1 MNYMSHASKMTGR
14 RLPLVR
20 TLLTVRALLMMRN
33 LLALGAL
40 FSLCTVSYASA
51 ASDLVTP
58 ERSSSIK
65 TTIELPLQGVT
76 LEYKANVRLLQV
88 LDDANASFNAN
99 ASSNENASGS
109 IGYFPLSA
117 QLFDKTNTQAN
128 ESNKATEVNQA
139 NQANKDIE
147 AKKRNVFNQLDAFS
161 VEEPEANL
169 VRQQLASF
177 QYLNR
182 VFIELDRNA
191 VISQSDKNPLLVSNS
206 HTNKSSAAIKRVS
219 TSQTQAFSLYLPQ
232 RPTSIQLMG
241 VMKESVTMNLIE
253 HGTLNDYLDALP
265 NGFIGESADKSVAYV
280 VQPDGVVQTIQ
291 YAYWNEQPVYLAPG
305 AIVFM
310 AFYSLPSEYS
320 MLNQDIVDLLR
331 HKVGL

>member
-14 RLPLVR
+14 RLPV
-20 TLLTVRALLMMRN
+20 VRALLMMS
-33 LLALGAL
+33 AL
-40 FSLCTVSYASA
+40 FVLRSASA
-51 ASDLVTP
+51 ASNFVTP
-58 ERSSSIK
+58 DGSSLVK

-88 LDDANASFNAN
+88 LDDANAS
-99 ASSNENASGS
+99 GS

-117 QLFDKTNTQAN
+117 QLFDKTNTEAN
-128 ESNKATEVNQA
+128 ESNKA
-139 NQANKDIE
+139 IE

-161 VEEPEANL
+161 VEEPEAKL
-169 VRQQLASF
+169 VKQQLASF

-191 VISQSDKNPLLVSNS
+191 VISQSDKNPLLVLSSN
-206 HTNKSSAAIKRVS
+206 TNKPLSAAIKRVS
-219 TSQTQAFSLYLPQ
+219 TSETQAFSLYLPQ

-241 VMKESVTMNLIE
+241 AMKDSVTMNLIE

-265 NGFIGESADKSVAYV
+265 NGFIGESADKSVVYV

-291 YAYWNEQPVYLAPG
+291 YAYWNELPVYLAPG

-320 MLNQDIVDLLR
+320 TLNQDIVDLLR

>member
-1 MNYMSHASKMTGR
+1 MMNYMSHASKMTGR
-14 RLPLVR
+14 RLPVLRTQFGLR
-20 TLLTVRALLMMRN
+20 TLLFLRSLIALS
-33 LLALGAL
+33 AL
-40 FSLCTVSYASA
+40 FTLSSASA
-51 ASDLVTP
+51 ASNFVTP
-58 ERSSSIK
+58 DGSSLVK

-88 LDDANASFNAN
+88 LDDAN

-139 NQANKDIE
+139 NQANKAIE

-177 QYLNR
+177 QYFNR

-191 VISQSDKNPLLVSNS
+191 VISQSDKNPLLVSS
-206 HTNKSSAAIKRVS
+206 SRTNKPSA
-219 TSQTQAFSLYLPQ
+219 SQTQAFSLYLPQ

-241 VMKESVTMNLIE
+241 AMKESVTMNLIE

-320 MLNQDIVDLLR
+320 TLNQDIVDLLR

>member
-1 MNYMSHASKMTGR
+1 MMNNMSHASKMTGR
-14 RLPLVR
+14 RLPV
-20 TLLTVRALLMMRN
+20 VRALLMMST
-33 LLALGAL
+33 LFAL
-40 FSLCTVSYASA
+40 SSASA
-51 ASDLVTP
+51 ASNFVTP
-58 ERSSSIK
+58 DGFSLVK

-88 LDDANASFNAN
+88 LDDANAS
-99 ASSNENASGS
+99 SNENASFS

-117 QLFDKTNTQAN
+117 QLFDKTNTEAN
-128 ESNKATEVNQA
+128 KS
-139 NQANKDIE
+139 NKDIE

-161 VEEPEANL
+161 VEEPEAKL
-169 VRQQLASF
+169 VKQQLASF

-191 VISQSDKNPLLVSNS
+191 VISQSDKNPLLVSSSNA
-206 HTNKSSAAIKRVS
+206 NKSSAAIKRAS

-241 VMKESVTMNLIE
+241 AMKESVTMNLIE

-265 NGFIGESADKSVAYV
+265 NGFVGESADKSVAYV
-280 VQPDGVVQTIQ
+280 IQPDGLVQTIQ

-320 MLNQDIVDLLR
+320 TLNQDIVDLLR

>member
-1 MNYMSHASKMTGR
+1 MMNYMSHASKMTGR
-14 RLPLVR
+14 RLPLVKA
-20 TLLTVRALLMMRN
+20 LLTMRALLT
-33 LLALGAL
+33 LSAL

-51 ASDLVTP
+51 ASNVVTP
-58 ERSSSIK
+58 SVK

-76 LEYKANVRLLQV
+76 LEYQTNVRLLRV
-88 LDDANASFNAN
+88 LDDANAN
-99 ASSNENASGS
+99 ASSNANGT

-117 QLFDKTNTQAN
+117 QLFDITNT
-128 ESNKATEVNQA
+128 EATAVTGFKEA
-139 NQANKDIE
+139 NQAIE
-147 AKKRNVFNQLDAFS
+147 AKKRNVLNQLEAFA

-191 VISQSDKNPLLVSNS
+191 VISQSDKNPLLVSSS
-206 HTNKSSAAIKRVS
+206 HTNKPSD
-219 TSQTQAFSLYLPQ
+219 SQTQAFSLYLPQ

-241 VMKESVTMNLIE
+241 AMKESVTMNLIE

-320 MLNQDIVDLLR
+320 TLNQDIVDLLR

>member
-1 MNYMSHASKMTGR
+1 MMNYMSHTSKMMGR

-20 TLLTVRALLMMRN
+20 TLLTMRALLMMS
-33 LLALGAL
+33 AL
-40 FSLCTVSYASA
+40 FALSSASS

-58 ERSSSIK
+58 ERSSSVK

-76 LEYKANVRLLQV
+76 LEYQTNVRLLRV
-88 LDDANASFNAN
+88 LDDANAN
-99 ASSNENASGS
+99 ASSNANGT

-117 QLFDKTNTQAN
+117 QLFDITNT
-128 ESNKATEVNQA
+128 EATAVTGFKEA
-139 NQANKDIE
+139 NQAIE
-147 AKKRNVFNQLDAFS
+147 AKKRNVLNQLEAFA

-191 VISQSDKNPLLVSNS
+191 VISQSDKNPLLVSSS
-206 HTNKSSAAIKRVS
+206 HTNKPSD
-219 TSQTQAFSLYLPQ
+219 SQTQAFSLYLPQ

-241 VMKESVTMNLIE
+241 AMKESVTMNLIE

-320 MLNQDIVDLLR
+320 TLNQDIVDLLR

>member
-1 MNYMSHASKMTGR
+1 
-14 RLPLVR
+14 
-20 TLLTVRALLMMRN
+20 MMRN
-33 LLALGAL
+33 LLALSAL
-40 FSLCTVSYASA
+40 FSLCIVSYASA
-51 ASDLVTP
+51 ASNVVTP
-58 ERSSSIK
+58 SVK

-117 QLFDKTNTQAN
+117 QLFDKTNTQASESN
-128 ESNKATEVNQA
+128 ESNKA
-139 NQANKDIE
+139 IE
-147 AKKRNVFNQLDAFS
+147 AQKRNVFNQLDAFS

-191 VISQSDKNPLLVSNS
+191 VISQSDKNPLLVSSS
-206 HTNKSSAAIKRVS
+206 HTNKPSSTAIKRAS

-310 AFYSLPSEYS
+310 AFYSLPSEHS
-320 MLNQDIVDLLR
+320 TLNQDIVDLLR

>member
-1 MNYMSHASKMTGR
+1 MMNYISHASKMTGR

-20 TLLTVRALLMMRN
+20 ALLTVRSTLTMSALL
-33 LLALGAL
+33 
-40 FSLCTVSYASA
+40 SLCTFSCASA
-51 ASDLVTP
+51 ASNAVTP
-58 ERSSSIK
+58 SIK

-76 LEYKANVRLLQV
+76 LEYKTNVRLLQV

-99 ASSNENASGS
+99 TSSNENASGS

-117 QLFDKTNTQAN
+117 QLFDKTNTQAS
-128 ESNKATEVNQA
+128 ESNKA
-139 NQANKDIE
+139 IE

-191 VISQSDKNPLLVSNS
+191 VISQSDKNPLLVSS
-206 HTNKSSAAIKRVS
+206 SRTNKPSA
-219 TSQTQAFSLYLPQ
+219 SQTQAFSLYLPQ

-241 VMKESVTMNLIE
+241 AMKEPVTMNLIE

-265 NGFIGESADKSVAYV
+265 NGFIGESADKSLAYV

-320 MLNQDIVDLLR
+320 TLNQDIVDLLR

>member
-1 MNYMSHASKMTGR
+1 MMNYMSHVSKMTGR

-20 TLLTVRALLMMRN
+20 TLLTVRALLMMS
-33 LLALGAL
+33 AL
-40 FSLCTVSYASA
+40 FALSSASA

-58 ERSSSIK
+58 ERSSLIK

-117 QLFDKTNTQAN
+117 QLFDKTNTQAS
-128 ESNKATEVNQA
+128 ESNKA
-139 NQANKDIE
+139 IE

-191 VISQSDKNPLLVSNS
+191 VISQSDKNPLLVSSS
-206 HTNKSSAAIKRVS
+206 HTNKPSA
-219 TSQTQAFSLYLPQ
+219 SQTQAFSLYLPQ

-320 MLNQDIVDLLR
+320 TLNQDIVDLLR

>member
-1 MNYMSHASKMTGR
+1 MMNYMSHTSKMMGR

-20 TLLTVRALLMMRN
+20 TLLTMRALLMMS
-33 LLALGAL
+33 AL
-40 FSLCTVSYASA
+40 FTLSSASA
-51 ASDLVTP
+51 ASNFVTSGGSSLV
-58 ERSSSIK
+58 K

-76 LEYKANVRLLQV
+76 LEYQTNVRLLRV
-88 LDDANASFNAN
+88 LDDANAN
-99 ASSNENASGS
+99 ASSNANGT

-117 QLFDKTNTQAN
+117 QLFDITNT
-128 ESNKATEVNQA
+128 EATAVTGFKEA
-139 NQANKDIE
+139 NQAIE
-147 AKKRNVFNQLDAFS
+147 AKKRNVLNQLEAFA

-191 VISQSDKNPLLVSNS
+191 VISQSDKNPLLVSSS
-206 HTNKSSAAIKRVS
+206 HTNKPSD
-219 TSQTQAFSLYLPQ
+219 SQTQAFSLYLPQ

-241 VMKESVTMNLIE
+241 AMKESVTMNLIE

-280 VQPDGVVQTIQ
+280 VQPDGEVQTIQ

-320 MLNQDIVDLLR
+320 TLNQDIVDLLR

>member
-1 MNYMSHASKMTGR
+1 MMNYMSHASKMTGR
-14 RLPLVR
+14 RLPV
-20 TLLTVRALLMMRN
+20 VRALLMMRN
-33 LLALGAL
+33 LLALGAG

-128 ESNKATEVNQA
+128 ESNKA
-139 NQANKDIE
+139 IE

-191 VISQSDKNPLLVSNS
+191 VISQSDKNPLLVSSS
-206 HTNKSSAAIKRVS
+206 HTNKPSA
-219 TSQTQAFSLYLPQ
+219 SQTQAFSLYLPQ

-265 NGFIGESADKSVAYV
+265 NGFIGEFADKSLAYV

-291 YAYWNEQPVYLAPG
+291 YAYWNEQLVYLAPG

-310 AFYSLPSEYS
+310 AFYSLPSEFS
-320 MLNQDIVDLLR
+320 TLNQDIVDLLR

>member
-1 MNYMSHASKMTGR
+1 MMNYISHASKMTGR
-14 RLPLVR
+14 RLPV
-20 TLLTVRALLMMRN
+20 VRALLMMS
-33 LLALGAL
+33 AL
-40 FSLCTVSYASA
+40 FALSSASA
-51 ASDLVTP
+51 ASNFVTP
-58 ERSSSIK
+58 DGSSLVK

-88 LDDANASFNAN
+88 LDDANAS
-99 ASSNENASGS
+99 GS

-117 QLFDKTNTQAN
+117 QLFDKTNTKVN
-128 ESNKATEVNQA
+128 ESNKA
-139 NQANKDIE
+139 IE

-161 VEEPEANL
+161 VEEPEAKL
-169 VRQQLASF
+169 VKQQLASF

-191 VISQSDKNPLLVSNS
+191 VISQSDKNPLVVSNS
-206 HTNKSSAAIKRVS
+206 NTNKSSAAIKRAS

-241 VMKESVTMNLIE
+241 AMKESVTMNLIE

-320 MLNQDIVDLLR
+320 TLNQDIVDLLR

>member
-1 MNYMSHASKMTGR
+1 MMNYMSHASKMTGR
-14 RLPLVR
+14 RLPVVR
-20 TLLTVRALLMMRN
+20 ALLTVRSTLTMRALLTLSA
-33 LLALGAL
+33 LL
-40 FSLCTVSYASA
+40 SLCTFSYASA
-51 ASDLVTP
+51 ASNVVTP
-58 ERSSSIK
+58 SVK

-76 LEYKANVRLLQV
+76 LEYKADVRLLQV
-88 LDDANASFNAN
+88 LDDAN

-117 QLFDKTNTQAN
+117 QLFDKTNT
-128 ESNKATEVNQA
+128 ESNKATE
-139 NQANKDIE
+139 ANKTIE

-161 VEEPEANL
+161 VEEPEAKL
-169 VRQQLASF
+169 VKQQLASF

-191 VISQSDKNPLLVSNS
+191 VISQSDKNPLLVSSS
-206 HTNKSSAAIKRVS
+206 HTNKPSSAAIKRAS

-241 VMKESVTMNLIE
+241 AMKESVTMNLIE

-320 MLNQDIVDLLR
+320 TLNQDIVDLLR

>member
-1 MNYMSHASKMTGR
+1 MMNYMSHTSKMTGR

-20 TLLTVRALLMMRN
+20 TLLTMRALLMIS
-33 LLALGAL
+33 AL
-40 FSLCTVSYASA
+40 FALSSASS

-76 LEYKANVRLLQV
+76 LEYQTNVRLLRV
-88 LDDANASFNAN
+88 LDDANAN
-99 ASSNENASGS
+99 ASSNANGT

-117 QLFDKTNTQAN
+117 QLFDITNT
-128 ESNKATEVNQA
+128 EATAVTGFKEA
-139 NQANKDIE
+139 NQAIE
-147 AKKRNVFNQLDAFS
+147 AKKRNVLNQLEAFA

-191 VISQSDKNPLLVSNS
+191 VISQSDKNPLLVSSS
-206 HTNKSSAAIKRVS
+206 HTNKPSD
-219 TSQTQAFSLYLPQ
+219 SQTQAFSLYLPQ

-241 VMKESVTMNLIE
+241 AMKESVTMNLIE

-265 NGFIGESADKSVAYV
+265 NGFISESADKSVAYV
-280 VQPDGVVQTIQ
+280 VQPDGEVQTIQ

-320 MLNQDIVDLLR
+320 TLNQDIVDLLR

>member
-1 MNYMSHASKMTGR
+1 MMNYMSHASKMTGR

-20 TLLTVRALLMMRN
+20 TLLTVRSTLTMRALLTLST
-33 LLALGAL
+33 LL
-40 FSLCTVSYASA
+40 SLCTFSYASS
-51 ASDLVTP
+51 ASNVVTP
-58 ERSSSIK
+58 SIK
-65 TTIELPLQGVT
+65 TTIELPLQDVT

-88 LDDANASFNAN
+88 LDDANASFITNT
-99 ASSNENASGS
+99 SSNVNDNSS
-109 IGYFPLSA
+109 IGYFSLSA
-117 QLFDKTNTQAN
+117 QLFDKTNTEAN
-128 ESNKATEVNQA
+128 ES
-139 NQANKDIE
+139 NKDIE
-147 AKKRNVFNQLDAFS
+147 AKKRNVFNQLDALS
-161 VEEPEANL
+161 VEEPEAKM
-169 VRQQLASF
+169 VKQQLASF

-191 VISQSDKNPLLVSNS
+191 VISQSDKNPLLVSSSNLE
-206 HTNKSSAAIKRVS
+206 KSLNLEK
-219 TSQTQAFSLYLPQ
+219 TSVTQAKTQTKRFSLYLPQ

-265 NGFIGESADKSVAYV
+265 SGFVGESADKSVTYV

-320 MLNQDIVDLLR
+320 TLNQDIVDLLR
-331 HKVGL
+331 YKVGL

>member
-1 MNYMSHASKMTGR
+1 MMNYMSHTSKMTGR

-20 TLLTVRALLMMRN
+20 TMLTMRALLMMS
-33 LLALGAL
+33 AL
-40 FSLCTVSYASA
+40 FALSSASA
-51 ASDLVTP
+51 APDLVTP

-76 LEYKANVRLLQV
+76 LEYQTNVRLLRV
-88 LDDANASFNAN
+88 LDDANAN
-99 ASSNENASGS
+99 ASSNANGT

-117 QLFDKTNTQAN
+117 QLFDITNTEATEITGFKEANQAN
-128 ESNKATEVNQA
+128 ES
-139 NQANKDIE
+139 IE
-147 AKKRNVFNQLDAFS
+147 AKKRNVLNHLEAFA

-191 VISQSDKNPLLVSNS
+191 VISQSDKNPLLVSSS
-206 HTNKSSAAIKRVS
+206 HTNKPSD
-219 TSQTQAFSLYLPQ
+219 SQTQAFSLYLPQ

-241 VMKESVTMNLIE
+241 AMKESVTMNLIE

-320 MLNQDIVDLLR
+320 TLNQDIVDLLR

>member
-1 MNYMSHASKMTGR
+1 MMNYMSHTSKMTGR
-14 RLPLVR
+14 RLPV
-20 TLLTVRALLMMRN
+20 VRALLMMRN
-33 LLALGAL
+33 LLALSAL

-51 ASDLVTP
+51 ASNLVTP
-58 ERSSSIK
+58 ASLDNSDSASSVK

-76 LEYKANVRLLQV
+76 LEYKTNVRLLQV

-99 ASSNENASGS
+99 ASSNENASDS

-117 QLFDKTNTQAN
+117 QLFDKTNTQA
-128 ESNKATEVNQA
+128 
-139 NQANKDIE
+139 IE
-147 AKKRNVFNQLDAFS
+147 TKKRNVLNQLEAFAAK
-161 VEEPEANL
+161 EPEANL

-191 VISQSDKNPLLVSNS
+191 VISQSDKNPLLVSSSN
-206 HTNKSSAAIKRVS
+206 TNKPSA
-219 TSQTQAFSLYLPQ
+219 SQTQAFSLYLPQ

-241 VMKESVTMNLIE
+241 AIKESVTMNLIE

-265 NGFIGESADKSVAYV
+265 SGFIGDSADKSVAYV

-320 MLNQDIVDLLR
+320 TLNQDIVDLLR

>member
-1 MNYMSHASKMTGR
+1 MNYMSHVSKMTGR

-20 TLLTVRALLMMRN
+20 TLLTVRALLMMS
-33 LLALGAL
+33 AL
-40 FSLCTVSYASA
+40 FALSSASA

-117 QLFDKTNTQAN
+117 QLFDKANTQAN
-128 ESNKATEVNQA
+128 ESNKT
-139 NQANKDIE
+139 IE
-147 AKKRNVFNQLDAFS
+147 AKKRNVLNQLEAFA

-182 VFIELDRNA
+182 VFIDLDRNA
-191 VISQSDKNPLLVSNS
+191 VISQSDKNPLLVSS
-206 HTNKSSAAIKRVS
+206 SPTNKPSAAIKRAS

-241 VMKESVTMNLIE
+241 AMKESVTMNLIE

-265 NGFIGESADKSVAYV
+265 NGFVGESADKSVAYV

-320 MLNQDIVDLLR
+320 TLNQDIVDLLR

>member
-1 MNYMSHASKMTGR
+1 MMNYISHASKMTGR

-20 TLLTVRALLMMRN
+20 ALLTVRSTLTMRALLTLSA
-33 LLALGAL
+33 LL
-40 FSLCTVSYASA
+40 SLCTFSYVSA
-51 ASDLVTP
+51 ASNVVTP
-58 ERSSSIK
+58 SVK

-117 QLFDKTNTQAN
+117 QLFDKTNT
-128 ESNKATEVNQA
+128 E
-139 NQANKDIE
+139 ANKSIE

-161 VEEPEANL
+161 VEEPEAKL
-169 VRQQLASF
+169 VKQQLASF

-191 VISQSDKNPLLVSNS
+191 VISQSDKNPLLVSSSN
-206 HTNKSSAAIKRVS
+206 TNKPSSAAIKRAS
-219 TSQTQAFSLYLPQ
+219 TRQTQAFSLYLPQ
-232 RPTSIQLMG
+232 RPTSIHLMG
-241 VMKESVTMNLIE
+241 AMKESVTMNLIE

-265 NGFIGESADKSVAYV
+265 NGFMGESADKSVAYV

-310 AFYSLPSEYS
+310 TFYSLPSEYS
-320 MLNQDIVDLLR
+320 TLNQDIVDLLR

>member
-1 MNYMSHASKMTGR
+1 MMNYIGHASEMTVR
-14 RLPLVR
+14 RLPVLRTQFGLR
-20 TLLTVRALLMMRN
+20 TLLLLRNMLALSALLT
-33 LLALGAL
+33 L
-40 FSLCTVSYASA
+40 SSASA
-51 ASDLVTP
+51 ASNFNAAVSIDTP
-58 ERSSSIK
+58 DSASSVK
-65 TTIELPLQGVT
+65 TTIELRLQGVM
-76 LEYKANVRLLQV
+76 LEYKTHVRLLQV
-88 LDDANASFNAN
+88 LDDANASSNA
-99 ASSNENASGS
+99 NASGS
-109 IGYFPLSA
+109 IVYFPLSA
-117 QLFDKTNTQAN
+117 QLFDKTNTDAN
-128 ESNKATEVNQA
+128 GSNKV
-139 NQANKDIE
+139 IE
-147 AKKRNVFNQLDAFS
+147 AKKRNVFNQLEAFAA
-161 VEEPEANL
+161 EEPEANL

-191 VISQSDKNPLLVSNS
+191 VISQSDKNPQLVSS
-206 HTNKSSAAIKRVS
+206 SQTNKPSA
-219 TSQTQAFSLYLPQ
+219 SQTQRFSLYLPQ

-241 VMKESVTMNLIE
+241 AMKESVTMNLIE

-291 YAYWNEQPVYLAPG
+291 YAYWNEQAAYLAPG

-320 MLNQDIVDLLR
+320 TLNQDIVDLLR

>member
-1 MNYMSHASKMTGR
+1 MMNYMSHVSKMTGR

-20 TLLTVRALLMMRN
+20 TLLTVRALLMMS
-33 LLALGAL
+33 AL
-40 FSLCTVSYASA
+40 FALSSASA

-58 ERSSSIK
+58 ERSSLIK

-88 LDDANASFNAN
+88 LDNANASFNAN

-117 QLFDKTNTQAN
+117 QLFDKTNTQAS
-128 ESNKATEVNQA
+128 ESNKA
-139 NQANKDIE
+139 IE

-191 VISQSDKNPLLVSNS
+191 VISQSDKNPLLVSSS
-206 HTNKSSAAIKRVS
+206 HTNKPSA
-219 TSQTQAFSLYLPQ
+219 SQTQAFSLYLPQ

-320 MLNQDIVDLLR
+320 TLNQDIVDLLR

>member
-1 MNYMSHASKMTGR
+1 MMNYMSHASKMTGR

-117 QLFDKTNTQAN
+117 QLFDKTNIQAS
-128 ESNKATEVNQA
+128 ES
-139 NQANKDIE
+139 IE

-182 VFIELDRNA
+182 VFIELDRNV
-191 VISQSDKNPLLVSNS
+191 VISQSDKNPLLVSS
-206 HTNKSSAAIKRVS
+206 SPTNKPSSTAIKRAS

-280 VQPDGVVQTIQ
+280 VQPDGVVRTIQ

-320 MLNQDIVDLLR
+320 TLNQDIVDLLR

>member
-1 MNYMSHASKMTGR
+1 MMNNMSHASKMTEC
-14 RLPLVR
+14 RLSVMSSTLTMRV
-20 TLLTVRALLMMRN
+20 LLTFSALL
-33 LLALGAL
+33 
-40 FSLCTVSYASA
+40 SLCTFSYAST
-51 ASDLVTP
+51 ASNVVKP
-58 ERSSSIK
+58 SVK

-88 LDDANASFNAN
+88 LDDANAS
-99 ASSNENASGS
+99 GS

-117 QLFDKTNTQAN
+117 QLFDKTNTKAN
-128 ESNKATEVNQA
+128 GLY
-139 NQANKDIE
+139 KDIE
-147 AKKRNVFNQLDAFS
+147 AKKRHVFNQLDAFS
-161 VEEPEANL
+161 AEEPEAKL
-169 VRQQLASF
+169 VKQQLASF

-191 VISQSDKNPLLVSNS
+191 VISQSDKNPLLVS
-206 HTNKSSAAIKRVS
+206 SSTINQPS
-219 TSQTQAFSLYLPQ
+219 DSQIQAFTLYLPQ
-232 RPTSIQLMG
+232 RPTSIQLVG
-241 VMKESVTMNLIE
+241 AMKESIRLNIIE

-320 MLNQDIVDLLR
+320 TLNQDIVDLLR

>member
-1 MNYMSHASKMTGR
+1 MMNYMSHASKMTGR
-14 RLPLVR
+14 RLPVVS
-20 TLLTVRALLMMRN
+20 TLLTVRSTLTMRALLT
-33 LLALGAL
+33 LSAL

-51 ASDLVTP
+51 TSNVITP
-58 ERSSSIK
+58 SVK
-65 TTIELPLQGVT
+65 TTVELPLQGVT

-99 ASSNENASGS
+99 ASSNESASGN

-117 QLFDKTNTQAN
+117 QLFDKTNTQAS
-128 ESNKATEVNQA
+128 ESNKA
-139 NQANKDIE
+139 IE

-191 VISQSDKNPLLVSNS
+191 VISQSDKNPLLVSS
-206 HTNKSSAAIKRVS
+206 ARTNKPSD
-219 TSQTQAFSLYLPQ
+219 SQTQAFSLYLPQ

-241 VMKESVTMNLIE
+241 AMKESVTMNLIE

-320 MLNQDIVDLLR
+320 TLNQDIVDLLR

>member
-1 MNYMSHASKMTGR
+1 M
-14 RLPLVR
+14 PVVR
-20 TLLTVRALLMMRN
+20 STLTLSALL
-33 LLALGAL
+33 
-40 FSLCTVSYASA
+40 SLCIFSYASS
-51 ASDLVTP
+51 ASNVVTP
-58 ERSSSIK
+58 SIK

-88 LDDANASFNAN
+88 LDDANANFNAN
-99 ASSNENASGS
+99 ANSS
-109 IGYFPLSA
+109 IGYFSLSA
-117 QLFDKTNTQAN
+117 QLFDKTNTEAN
-128 ESNKATEVNQA
+128 ESNKANQA
-139 NQANKDIE
+139 IE

-161 VEEPEANL
+161 VEEPEAKL
-169 VRQQLASF
+169 VKQQLASF

-191 VISQSDKNPLLVSNS
+191 VISQSDKNPLLISSSNAS
-206 HTNKSSAAIKRVS
+206 KQSSAAIKRAS

-232 RPTSIQLMG
+232 RPTFIQLMG

-265 NGFIGESADKSVAYV
+265 NGFMGESADKSVAYV

-320 MLNQDIVDLLR
+320 TLNQDIVDLLR

>member
-1 MNYMSHASKMTGR
+1 MMNYISHASKMTGR

-20 TLLTVRALLMMRN
+20 TLLTVRPTLTMGALLTLSA
-33 LLALGAL
+33 LL
-40 FSLCTVSYASA
+40 SLCTFSYASA
-51 ASDLVTP
+51 ASNVVKP
-58 ERSSSIK
+58 SIK

-88 LDDANASFNAN
+88 LDDANAS
-99 ASSNENASGS
+99 SNENASGS

-117 QLFDKTNTQAN
+117 QLFDKTNTEAN
-128 ESNKATEVNQA
+128 ESNKA
-139 NQANKDIE
+139 IE

-161 VEEPEANL
+161 VEEPEAKL
-169 VRQQLASF
+169 VKRQLASF

-191 VISQSDKNPLLVSNS
+191 VISQSDKNPLLVSSSN
-206 HTNKSSAAIKRVS
+206 TNKSSSAAIKRAS
-219 TSQTQAFSLYLPQ
+219 TSQNQAFSLYLPQ

-241 VMKESVTMNLIE
+241 AMKESVRLNLIE

-265 NGFIGESADKSVAYV
+265 NGFVGESADKSVAYV
-280 VQPDGVVQTIQ
+280 VQPDGVVQTIK

-305 AIVFM
+305 TIVFM

-320 MLNQDIVDLLR
+320 TLNQDIVDLLR

>member
-1 MNYMSHASKMTGR
+1 MMNYMSHASKMTR
-14 RLPLVR
+14 RLLPLVR
-20 TLLTVRALLMMRN
+20 ALLTVRSTLTMRALLTLSA
-33 LLALGAL
+33 LL
-40 FSLCTVSYASA
+40 SLCTFSYASA
-51 ASDLVTP
+51 ASNVVTP
-58 ERSSSIK
+58 SIK

-88 LDDANASFNAN
+88 LDDANAS
-99 ASSNENASGS
+99 SNENASGS

-117 QLFDKTNTQAN
+117 QLFDKTNT
-128 ESNKATEVNQA
+128 ESNKATE
-139 NQANKDIE
+139 ANKTIE
-147 AKKRNVFNQLDAFS
+147 AKKRNVFNQLDAFA
-161 VEEPEANL
+161 VEEPEAKL
-169 VRQQLASF
+169 VKQQLASF

-191 VISQSDKNPLLVSNS
+191 VISQSDKNPLLVSSS
-206 HTNKSSAAIKRVS
+206 HTNKPS

-241 VMKESVTMNLIE
+241 AMKESVTMNLIE

-320 MLNQDIVDLLR
+320 TLNQDIVDLLR

>member
-1 MNYMSHASKMTGR
+1 MNYISHASKMTGR
-14 RLPLVR
+14 RLLLVR
-20 TLLTVRALLMMRN
+20 AFLTMRALLTLSA
-33 LLALGAL
+33 LL
-40 FSLCTVSYASA
+40 SLCTFSYASA
-51 ASDLVTP
+51 ASNVVTP
-58 ERSSSIK
+58 SIR

-88 LDDANASFNAN
+88 LDDANAS
-99 ASSNENASGS
+99 GS

-117 QLFDKTNTQAN
+117 QLFDKTNTEAN
-128 ESNKATEVNQA
+128 ESNKA
-139 NQANKDIE
+139 NKTIE

-161 VEEPEANL
+161 VEEPEAKL
-169 VRQQLASF
+169 VKQQLASF

-191 VISQSDKNPLLVSNS
+191 VISQSDKNPLLVSSSN
-206 HTNKSSAAIKRVS
+206 TNKPSD
-219 TSQTQAFSLYLPQ
+219 SQIQAFSLYLPQ

-241 VMKESVTMNLIE
+241 AMKESVTMNLIE

-265 NGFIGESADKSVAYV
+265 NGFIGEAVDKSVAYV
-280 VQPDGVVQTIQ
+280 IQPDGVVQTIQ

-320 MLNQDIVDLLR
+320 TLNQDIVDLLR
-331 HKVGL
+331 HKVVL

>member
-1 MNYMSHASKMTGR
+1 MMNYMSHTSKMMGR

-20 TLLTVRALLMMRN
+20 TLLTMRALLMIS
-33 LLALGAL
+33 AL
-40 FSLCTVSYASA
+40 FTLSSASA
-51 ASDLVTP
+51 ASNFVTSGGSSLV
-58 ERSSSIK
+58 K

-76 LEYKANVRLLQV
+76 LEYQTNVRLLRV
-88 LDDANASFNAN
+88 LDDANAN
-99 ASSNENASGS
+99 ASSNANGT

-117 QLFDKTNTQAN
+117 QLFDITNT
-128 ESNKATEVNQA
+128 EATAVTGFKEA
-139 NQANKDIE
+139 NQAIE
-147 AKKRNVFNQLDAFS
+147 AKKRNVLNQLEAFA

-191 VISQSDKNPLLVSNS
+191 VISQSDKNPLLVSSS
-206 HTNKSSAAIKRVS
+206 HTNKPSD
-219 TSQTQAFSLYLPQ
+219 SQTQAFSLYLPQ

-253 HGTLNDYLDALP
+253 HGMLNDYLDALP

-320 MLNQDIVDLLR
+320 TLNQDIVDLLR

>member
-1 MNYMSHASKMTGR
+1 MMNYISHTSKVMGR

-20 TLLTVRALLMMRN
+20 SMLMMS
-33 LLALGAL
+33 ALCS
-40 FSLCTVSYASA
+40 FSYASA
-51 ASDLVTP
+51 ASNVVTP
-58 ERSSSIK
+58 SIK

-88 LDDANASFNAN
+88 LDDANANFNAN
-99 ASSNENASGS
+99 SSSS

-117 QLFDKTNTQAN
+117 QLFDKTNT
-128 ESNKATEVNQA
+128 E
-139 NQANKDIE
+139 ANKDIE

-161 VEEPEANL
+161 VEEPEVKL
-169 VRQQLASF
+169 VKQQLASF

-191 VISQSDKNPLLVSNS
+191 VISQSDKNPLLVSSSN
-206 HTNKSSAAIKRVS
+206 TNKPSSAAIKRAS

-241 VMKESVTMNLIE
+241 AMKESVTMNLIE

-320 MLNQDIVDLLR
+320 TLNQDIVDLLR

>member
-1 MNYMSHASKMTGR
+1 MMNYMSHTSKMTGR

-20 TLLTVRALLMMRN
+20 TMLTMRALLMMS
-33 LLALGAL
+33 AL
-40 FSLCTVSYASA
+40 FALSSASA
-51 ASDLVTP
+51 APDLVTP

-76 LEYKANVRLLQV
+76 LEYQTNVRLLRV
-88 LDDANASFNAN
+88 LDDANAN
-99 ASSNENASGS
+99 ASSNANGT

-117 QLFDKTNTQAN
+117 QLFDKTNTEAN
-128 ESNKATEVNQA
+128 KSNKA
-139 NQANKDIE
+139 IE

-161 VEEPEANL
+161 VEEPEAKL
-169 VRQQLASF
+169 VKQQLVSF

-191 VISQSDKNPLLVSNS
+191 VISQSDKNPLLVSSSN
-206 HTNKSSAAIKRVS
+206 TNKSSAAIKRVS
-219 TSQTQAFSLYLPQ
+219 TSQTQRFSLYLPQ

-241 VMKESVTMNLIE
+241 AMKESVTMNLIE

-265 NGFIGESADKSVAYV
+265 NGFVGESADKSVAYV
-280 VQPDGVVQTIQ
+280 VQPNGVVQTIQ

-320 MLNQDIVDLLR
+320 TLNQDIVDLLR

>member
-1 MNYMSHASKMTGR
+1 MMS
-14 RLPLVR
+14 
-20 TLLTVRALLMMRN
+20 
-33 LLALGAL
+33 AL
-40 FSLCTVSYASA
+40 FVLSSASA
-51 ASDLVTP
+51 ASNFNTAASIDKTNSA
-58 ERSSSIK
+58 SSVK

-76 LEYKANVRLLQV
+76 LEYQTNVRLLRV
-88 LDDANASFNAN
+88 LDDANAN
-99 ASSNENASGS
+99 ASSNANGT

-117 QLFDKTNTQAN
+117 QLFDITNT
-128 ESNKATEVNQA
+128 EATAVTGFKEA
-139 NQANKDIE
+139 NQAIE
-147 AKKRNVFNQLDAFS
+147 AKKRNVLNQLEAFA

-191 VISQSDKNPLLVSNS
+191 VISQSDKNPLLVSSS
-206 HTNKSSAAIKRVS
+206 HTNKPSD
-219 TSQTQAFSLYLPQ
+219 SQTQAFSLYLPQ

-241 VMKESVTMNLIE
+241 AMKESVTMNLIE

-320 MLNQDIVDLLR
+320 TLNQDIVDLLR

>member
-1 MNYMSHASKMTGR
+1 MMNYMSHTSKMTGR
-14 RLPLVR
+14 RLPLMR
-20 TLLTVRALLMMRN
+20 ALLTVSSTLTMRALLTLSA
-33 LLALGAL
+33 LL
-40 FSLCTVSYASA
+40 SLCTFSYASA
-51 ASDLVTP
+51 ASNVVTP
-58 ERSSSIK
+58 SIK

-88 LDDANASFNAN
+88 LDDANAS
-99 ASSNENASGS
+99 SNENASSS
-109 IGYFPLSA
+109 IGYFPLAA
-117 QLFDKTNTQAN
+117 QLFDKTNTEAN
-128 ESNKATEVNQA
+128 KSNKA
-139 NQANKDIE
+139 IE

-161 VEEPEANL
+161 VEEPEAKL
-169 VRQQLASF
+169 VKQQLASF

-191 VISQSDKNPLLVSNS
+191 VISQSDKNPLLVSSS
-206 HTNKSSAAIKRVS
+206 HTSKPSSAATKRAS

-241 VMKESVTMNLIE
+241 AMKDSVTMNLIE
-253 HGTLNDYLDALP
+253 HGTLNDYLDVLP
-265 NGFIGESADKSVAYV
+265 NGFMGESADKSVAYV

-310 AFYSLPSEYS
+310 AFYSLPSKYS
-320 MLNQDIVDLLR
+320 TLNQDIVDLLR
-331 HKVGL
+331 HKVVL

>member
-1 MNYMSHASKMTGR
+1 MMNYISHTSKMTGR
-14 RLPLVR
+14 RLPVVR
-20 TLLTVRALLMMRN
+20 ALLTVRSTLTRRALLTLSA
-33 LLALGAL
+33 LL
-40 FSLCTVSYASA
+40 SLCTFSYAST
-51 ASDLVTP
+51 ASNVVTP
-58 ERSSSIK
+58 SIK

-88 LDDANASFNAN
+88 LDDANAS
-99 ASSNENASGS
+99 GS

-117 QLFDKTNTQAN
+117 QLFDKTNIQAN
-128 ESNKATEVNQA
+128 ESNIAHQA
-139 NQANKDIE
+139 IE
-147 AKKRNVFNQLDAFS
+147 TKKRNVLNQLEAFAR
-161 VEEPEANL
+161 EEPEANL

-191 VISQSDKNPLLVSNS
+191 VISQSDKNPLLVSS
-206 HTNKSSAAIKRVS
+206 SRTNKSS
-219 TSQTQAFSLYLPQ
+219 TSQTQMFSLYLPQ

-241 VMKESVTMNLIE
+241 AMKESVTMNLIE

-265 NGFIGESADKSVAYV
+265 NGFMGESADKSVAYV

-320 MLNQDIVDLLR
+320 TLNQDIVDLLR

>member
-1 MNYMSHASKMTGR
+1 MMNYMSHTSKMTGR

-20 TLLTVRALLMMRN
+20 TMLTMRALLMMS
-33 LLALGAL
+33 AL
-40 FSLCTVSYASA
+40 FALSSASA
-51 ASDLVTP
+51 APDLVTP

-76 LEYKANVRLLQV
+76 LEYQTNVRLLRV
-88 LDDANASFNAN
+88 LDDA
-99 ASSNENASGS
+99 NASGS

-117 QLFDKTNTQAN
+117 QLFDKTNTEAN
-128 ESNKATEVNQA
+128 KSNKA
-139 NQANKDIE
+139 IE

-161 VEEPEANL
+161 VEEPEAKL
-169 VRQQLASF
+169 VKQQLVSF

-191 VISQSDKNPLLVSNS
+191 VISQSDKNPLLVSSSN
-206 HTNKSSAAIKRVS
+206 TNKSSAAIKRVS
-219 TSQTQAFSLYLPQ
+219 TSQTQRFSLYLPQ

-241 VMKESVTMNLIE
+241 AMKESVTMNLIE

-265 NGFIGESADKSVAYV
+265 NGFVGESADKSVAYV
-280 VQPDGVVQTIQ
+280 VQPNGVVQTIQ

-320 MLNQDIVDLLR
+320 TLNQDIVDLLR

>member
-1 MNYMSHASKMTGR
+1 MINYMSHTSKMTGR

-20 TLLTVRALLMMRN
+20 TMLTMRALLMMS
-33 LLALGAL
+33 AL
-40 FSLCTVSYASA
+40 FALSSASA

-58 ERSSSIK
+58 ASLYKPASASSVK
-65 TTIELPLQGVT
+65 TIIELPLQGVT
-76 LEYKANVRLLQV
+76 LEYQTNVRLLRV
-88 LDDANASFNAN
+88 LDDANAN
-99 ASSNENASGS
+99 ASSNGT

-117 QLFDKTNTQAN
+117 QLFDITNTEATAVTGFKEANQAN
-128 ESNKATEVNQA
+128 ES
-139 NQANKDIE
+139 IE
-147 AKKRNVFNQLDAFS
+147 AKKRNVLNQLEAFA

-191 VISQSDKNPLLVSNS
+191 VISQSDKNPLLVSSS
-206 HTNKSSAAIKRVS
+206 HTNKPSSDVIKRVS
-219 TSQTQAFSLYLPQ
+219 TSETQAFSLYLPQ
-232 RPTSIQLMG
+232 RPTSILLMG
-241 VMKESVTMNLIE
+241 AMKESVTMNLIE

-320 MLNQDIVDLLR
+320 TLNQDIVDLLR